1 MKNKQVGNMKNLV
14 RLIILISSL
23 FIILGCSGDESQT
36 TDSETKSSGDSNYI
50 ITLPDYKFTLDHA
63 KETGWKS
70 SKTFDPS
77 AVDEEGNLYT
87 PGAIEIHYGFR
98 QRKDV
103 EIRFY
108 ESHEDA
114 LNLGAPVAAA
124 ATENLQET
132 GGAQS
137 VTTLADAGVGVRGGT
152 KYAAYG
158 VIGNLV
164 VLCELSVETCES
176 FSDALLIANP
186 SPFTSGEGEAKGLK
200 GSGN

>member
-1 MKNKQVGNMKNLV
+1 MKNLA
-14 RLIILISSL
+14 LIIILISSL
-23 FIILGCSGDESQT
+23 IIISGCSGDEST
-36 TDSETKSSGDSNYI
+36 ASDSETQSSGDTNYI
-50 ITLPDYKFTLDHA
+50 ITLPNYIFTLDHA

-70 SKTFDPS
+70 SKTFDPA
-77 AVDEEGNLYT
+77 AVDDEGNLYT
-87 PGAIEIHYGFR
+87 PGATEIHYGFR
-98 QRKDV
+98 QRKDIEV
-103 EIRFY
+103 RFF

-114 LNLGAPVAAA
+114 LNLGAPVAAT

-152 KYAAYG
+152 KYAAYA

-164 VLCELSVETCES
+164 ALCELSVETCES